1 MLSRNLIPTKN
12 QFKLYPFNHK
22 KTPLQ
27 ELYDQYENELE
38 KEFKSDIPYFIEK
51 EKIPEDPQEFYK
63 DFGYL
68 EHPRTMQPIEHLTP
82 YQYKIW
88 NSKAKTVIVVKPQKT
103 GVTTS
108 VLLQDFQTAI
118 TKGKGRD
125 ILIIAQTMG
134 HAIEHINTLKR
145 LILNSQKYRK
155 YLITTSKEMYFR
167 EEKTK
172 LGAVYL
178 KNPDNPFRPSRIIA
192 VPFSAHGVWSWK
204 NVYRIHMSDTAST
217 EVLDD
222 KQVYDAAGTRFA
234 STEGFWIIESP
245 PHGTKNYYFEL
256 YEKYKFNTDPAVEV
270 ITVDIEEAIYHKVI
284 SRSFIESEKNR
295 LGHIWYSYYGSSFL
309 ETEGN
314 FFSIQ
319 SIDAAIE
326 KGKYYDN
333 DLLGVHFRPTSEKYM
348 AADIGF
354 ESSKFAILVGEWDR
368 QNRHLR
374 ILHSEELQAPLFEEA
389 INRILELR
397 KRFGNVINIAIDA
410 TSRQEFCTA
419 LKIKIN
425 DWPYHWSQVK
435 EKINEC
441 NTRNIPIEKR
451 MTVVPIIFNSESKLR
466 MSAHTQQLLDDSRKL
481 VAISPRWDKLIT
493 SMKGAVFDDR
503 GMLDKRASP
512 SNDTLDAFMMLC
524 QFIKFRN

>member
-1 MLSRNLIPTKN
+1 MLSKNLIPTNKN
-12 QFKLYPFNHK
+12 PFKLYPFNHR
-22 KTPLQ
+22 KTPIQ
-27 ELYDQYENELE
+27 EIYEQYENELE
-38 KEFKSDIPYFIEK
+38 KEFKSDLPYYIEK
-51 EKIPEDPQEFYK
+51 EDIPEDPQEFYQ

-68 EHPRTMQPIEHLTP
+68 EHPRTMQPITELTP

-145 LILNSQKYRK
+145 LILNSPKYRK

-172 LGAVYL
+172 LGAVYI

-192 VPFSAHGVWSWK
+192 VPFSVHGVWSWK
-204 NVYRIHMSDTAST
+204 NVYRIHMSDVAAT
-217 EVLDD
+217 ETIDD

-234 STEGFWIIESP
+234 STEGFWLIESP
-245 PHGTKNYYFEL
+245 PNGTHNYYFEL
-256 YEKYKFNTDPAVEV
+256 YEKYKYNTDPTVQV
-270 ITVDIEEAIYHKVI
+270 ITVDIEEAINHKVV
-284 SRSFIESEKNR
+284 SREFIESEKNR
-295 LGHIWYSYYGSSFL
+295 LGHMWYKFYGSSFL

-314 FFSIQ
+314 FFSIA
-319 SIDAAIE
+319 SIDKAIE
-326 KGKYYDN
+326 KGKLYP
-333 DLLGVHFRPTSEKYM
+333 VEEFRPTSEKYM

-368 QNRHLR
+368 NNRHLR
-374 ILHSEELQAPLFEEA
+374 ILHSEEMQSPLFEEA
-389 INRILELR
+389 IDRILELR
-397 KRFGNVINIAIDA
+397 KQFGNVLRIAIDA

-419 LKIKIN
+419 LKIKLN
-425 DWPYHWSQVK
+425 DWPYHWAQVK
-435 EKINEC
+435 ERINEC
-441 NTRNIPIEKR
+441 NIRNIPIEKR
-451 MTVVPIIFNSESKLR
+451 MTVIPIIFNTESKLK
-466 MSAHTQQLLDDSRKL
+466 MAAHTQQLLDDSRNL
-481 VAISPRWDKLIT
+481 VSISPRFDKLIT

-503 GMLDKRASP
+503 GMLDKRSSP
-512 SNDTLDAFMMLC
+512 SNDTLDAFMMLA